1 MTFVFAGSKQVGETP
16 ASGDSLDGTPR
27 TSNIIFDVL
36 LPSLDQVQ
44 EEEWEIE
51 R

>member
-1 MTFVFAGSKQVGETP
+1 MP

-27 TSNIIFDVL
+27 TPNTIFDF
-36 LPSLDQVQ
+36 PPPPLDQVQ
-44 EEEWEIE
+44 EEEWEVE